1 MQNNLI
7 KKLDNIQIIDNIQ
20 KIDNI
25 QRILLQKD
33 DNDVLIDMNR
43 KIIVFP
49 NVEYVTNNLSK
60 INFYIFGITGQPLT
74 NFVYHTKSSNQDQ
87 DPANKE
93 HITIEKHSLKN
104 GLSTPIQN
112 NGINVY
118 SEYVEKITLYE
129 KLVPNWNDNKYN
141 LNDDFRQVYKN
152 IMESE
157 AFKKATEN
165 SKDAKGGNIRGH
177 NTRNHNTRNHNTRGH
192 NTRGR
197 NIRGGGAVTIEDY
210 VPSDELYTII
220 ENNTKLNDDQLVLIQ
235 DYLKKLKE
243 LNSTNNLDILILG
256 LNPEISDNEKLK
268 LANFLT
274 KFKDIFNKVI
284 E

>member
-7 KKLDNIQIIDNIQ
+7 KKKDNIPKIDNIQ
-20 KIDNI
+20 K
-25 QRILLQKD
+25 ILLQKD

-60 INFYIFGITGQPLT
+60 INFDIFGITGQPLT

-93 HITIEKHSLKN
+93 HITIEKHSFKN

-129 KLVPNWNDNKYN
+129 KLVPNWNDNKKD
-141 LNDDFRQVYKN
+141 LKDDFRQLYMN

-157 AFKKATEN
+157 GYKNAMEN
-165 SKDAKGGNIRGH
+165 SKNAIGGNIRG
-177 NTRNHNTRNHNTRGH
+177 HNTRGH

-197 NIRGGGAVTIEDY
+197 NIRGGAVTIEDY
-210 VPSDELYTII
+210 VPSDELYMII
-220 ENNTKLNDDQLVLIQ
+220 DNNTKLNDRQLVLIQ
-235 DYLKKLKE
+235 NYFKKLNE
-243 LNSTNNLDILILG
+243 LNDRTNNLDILILG
-256 LNPEISDNEKLK
+256 LNPNPNISDNEKLK
-268 LANFLT
+268 LAKFLT

>member
-7 KKLDNIQIIDNIQ
+7 KKDNIPKIDNIQ
-20 KIDNI
+20 K
-25 QRILLQKD
+25 ILLQKD

-60 INFYIFGITGQPLT
+60 INFDIFGITGQPLT

-129 KLVPNWNDNKYN
+129 KLVHNWNDNKNN
-141 LNDDFRQVYKN
+141 LHDDFRQVYDN
-152 IMESE
+152 IMKSE
-157 AFKKATEN
+157 AYKKAMGN
-165 SKDAKGGNIRGH
+165 SKDAIGGNIRGH
-177 NTRNHNTRNHNTRGH
+177 NTRGHNTRGH

-197 NIRGGGAVTIEDY
+197 NIRGGAVTIEDY

-220 ENNTKLNDDQLVLIQ
+220 ENNTKLNDRQLVLIQ
-235 DYLKKLKE
+235 NYFKKLNE
-243 LNSTNNLDILILG
+243 LNDRTNNLDILILG
-256 LNPEISDNEKLK
+256 LNPNPNISDNEKLK
-268 LANFLT
+268 LAKFLT

>member
-7 KKLDNIQIIDNIQ
+7 IKSLYNNIQTN
-20 KIDNI
+20 
-25 QRILLQKD
+25 LLQKDD

-49 NVEYVTNNLSK
+49 NVDYVLKNLIK
-60 INFYIFGITGQPLT
+60 INKDIFGNTDKSLT
-74 NFVYHTKSSNQDQ
+74 EFVYHTKSSNQVQ

-93 HITIEKHSLKN
+93 HITIEKHLFKN
-104 GLSTPIQN
+104 GASTPIQN

-129 KLVPNWNDNKYN
+129 KLDSNWLGTKWSYEND
-141 LNDDFRQVYKN
+141 L
-152 IMESE
+152 
-157 AFKKATEN
+157 
-165 SKDAKGGNIRGH
+165 KDAKGGNIRG
-177 NTRNHNTRNHNTRGH
+177 HNTRGH

-197 NIRGGGAVTIEDY
+197 NIRGRNIRGGAVTIEDY
-210 VPSDELYTII
+210 LPSDELYTII